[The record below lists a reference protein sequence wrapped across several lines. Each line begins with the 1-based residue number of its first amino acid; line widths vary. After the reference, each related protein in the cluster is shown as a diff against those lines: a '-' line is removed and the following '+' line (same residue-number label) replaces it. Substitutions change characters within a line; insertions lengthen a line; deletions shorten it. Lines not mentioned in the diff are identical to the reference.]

1 MAEGNNIG
9 KGKTMSQEAV
19 VGSMPVHDFEHHA
32 TITLP
37 DGRMFQVPRH
47 AVSGS
52 EGEGFVLQDDAEIK
66 NFWDKREPEL
76 KLAISVPASVLARLP
91 A

>member
-1 MAEGNNIG
+1 
-9 KGKTMSQEAV
+9 MSQEAI
-19 VGSMPVHDFEHHA
+19 VGSMPVNDFEHHA

-47 AVSGS
+47 AVKESSDGR
-52 EGEGFVLQDDAEIK
+52 FVLLDDAEIE

-76 KLAISVPASVLARLP
+76 KLAISVPAAVLARLP